1 MQPEIVFVCVNSGI
15 FVTMNGTSE
24 IQKGI
29 LTRDMVMKIKNESP
43 ASALT
48 TKELE
53 RLVGGKLAHRG
64 MFNSH
69 PLLHHHKHHSKKH
82 ESGAGGAVSGGA
94 VSGGASGAQHSG
106 GRLSKYKNK

>member
-1 MQPEIVFVCVNSGI
+1 MVLKV
-15 FVTMNGTSE
+15 
-24 IQKGI
+24 KG
-29 LTRDMVMKIKNESP
+29 ESP

-53 RLVGGKLAHRG
+53 RLVGGKMAHRG

-69 PLLHHHKHHSKKH
+69 PLLHQHKHHSKKH
-82 ESGAGGAVSGGA
+82 EGGAVSGGA
-94 VSGGASGAQHSG
+94 VSGGAAQHSG